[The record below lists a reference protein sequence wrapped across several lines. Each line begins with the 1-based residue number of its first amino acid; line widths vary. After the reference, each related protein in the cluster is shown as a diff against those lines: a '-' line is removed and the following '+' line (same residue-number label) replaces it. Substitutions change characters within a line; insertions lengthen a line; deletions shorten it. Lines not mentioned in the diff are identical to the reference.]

1 MSLFSTYSKVEQLE
15 KDNAA
20 LTELNMRL
28 SERAFNM
35 TDMLTKNRLA
45 SKTLL
50 DERDAELDM
59 IRKTLSTKTR
69 MYERMRNER
78 NTLRDKLK
86 DAKEEHNTSKSDWN
100 NLMDARDYE
109 IAELK
114 ETLSVRDYEIVELKE
129 ALSERDAEITRL
141 NTEVTYQTDS
151 ESMLAIKNNELQTQI
166 DVLAEQHADAIREME
181 NAHNS
186 AIESMRA
193 QLLASETKYKE
204 TRVQLERAAGM
215 LSAISTASA
224 YITNIL
230 SYMS

>member
-1 MSLFSTYSKVEQLE
+1 
-15 KDNAA
+15 
-20 LTELNMRL
+20 
-28 SERAFNM
+28 M

-45 SKTLL
+45 SKKLL

-59 IRKTLSTKTR
+59 IRKTLSTKTH

-86 DAKEEHNTSKSDWN
+86 DAKEEHNTSKSNWN

-114 ETLSVRDYEIVELKE
+114 ETLSVRDYEIAELKE
-129 ALSERDAEITRL
+129 MLSEREAEITRL

-151 ESMLAIKNNELQTQI
+151 ESMLAIKNNELQTQV
-166 DVLAEQHADAIREME
+166 DVLTEQHADTIREME

-186 AIESMRA
+186 AIETMRA

-204 TRVQLERAAGM
+204 TRVQLERAAEM